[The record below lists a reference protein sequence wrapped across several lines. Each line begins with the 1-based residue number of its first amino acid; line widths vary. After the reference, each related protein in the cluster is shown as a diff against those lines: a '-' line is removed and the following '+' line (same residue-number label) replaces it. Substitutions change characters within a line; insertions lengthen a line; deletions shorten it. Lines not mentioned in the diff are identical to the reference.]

1 MGSGIISERYSDYI
15 DSLGI
20 QLGPQL
26 EALYQHALDTR
37 VPVIRRQT
45 CDLLRFLLTE
55 KQPFSILEVGSA
67 IGFSALFMA
76 EHMPQG
82 AHITT
87 IEKDEK
93 RALQAKENIGAFH
106 KDEEITLLVG
116 DAADILETLQEDSFD
131 LIFMDA
137 AKGQYI
143 RFLPRVKTLMK
154 HGGLLVSDNVLS
166 DGQIIESRFA
176 VTRRNRTIH
185 QRMRDYLFALTHD
198 DELVTTILTVADGT
212 ALSVKQDKDRADEM
226 RTGPVK

>member
-1 MGSGIISERYSDYI
+1 MGSKIISERYSDYI
-15 DSLGI
+15 DSLGA
-20 QLGPQL
+20 QLPAEL
-26 EALYQHALDTR
+26 ETLYRYAQDNQ

-45 CDLLRFLLTE
+45 CDLLMFLLTE
-55 KQPFSILEVGSA
+55 KRPLSILEVGSA

-76 EHMPQG
+76 AYMPSG

-93 RALQAKENIGAFH
+93 RAQQAKENFSAFQ
-106 KDEEITLLVG
+106 KDEEITLLMG
-116 DAADILETLQEDSFD
+116 DAADILETLPENGYDM
-131 LIFMDA
+131 IFMDA

-143 RFLPRVKTLMK
+143 RFLPRVKMLLK
-154 HGGLLVSDNVLS
+154 NGGLLVSDNVLS

-198 DELVTTILTVADGT
+198 DELVTTVLTVADGM
-212 ALSVKQDKDRADEM
+212 ALSVKRDNIEEK
-226 RTGPVK
+226 K